1 MPVLQ
6 QQTPAVAGTILQLFA
21 DPAQAPPHIQAAQ
34 TARQSIQEQGW
45 EPPTWPQLRGTQPPH
60 PAAELFVGPTQP
72 GWQQQAVTPF
82 NTAAREELYNT
93 LDPASQAMLDSQT
106 GPMASR
112 AFTTIPYTTEVTYP
126 DHIFRILMLR
136 RLRLPLPL
144 TERVCRCRRN
154 LDPLGDHRAA
164 CARAGV
170 LRSRGVPL
178 EHAAARVCREAG
190 ARVTMHARLANLNIP
205 AVQRI
210 DDRTIE
216 VIANGFPLWHGS
228 QLAIDTTLASPLTAA
243 GEPRRRGGR
252 YAAAALHA
260 ARQKKQRTYPEL
272 LASARCRLVV
282 MGMEVGGRWSQ
293 ESAEFLRLL
302 AQHKAR
308 SAPAPL
314 QQATVTSL
322 ISRWSAFRPR
332 RHARL
337 RGFFALVAGGWTGQ
351 RRGGSATPRATPRPT
366 TSRPHQPQS
375 TSREVRARNL

>member
-1 MPVLQ
+1 M
-6 QQTPAVAGTILQLFA
+6 
-21 DPAQAPPHIQAAQ
+21 
-34 TARQSIQEQGW
+34 
-45 EPPTWPQLRGTQPPH
+45 
-60 PAAELFVGPTQP
+60 
-72 GWQQQAVTPF
+72 
-82 NTAAREELYNT
+82 
-93 LDPASQAMLDSQT
+93 
-106 GPMASR
+106 
-112 AFTTIPYTTEVTYP
+112 
-126 DHIFRILMLR
+126 
-136 RLRLPLPL
+136 
-144 TERVCRCRRN
+144 
-154 LDPLGDHRAA
+154 
-164 CARAGV
+164 
-170 LRSRGVPL
+170 

-190 ARVTMHARLANLNIP
+190 ARVTMHTRLANLNIP

-216 VIANGFPLWHGS
+216 VIASGLPLWHGS
-228 QLAIDTTLASPLTAA
+228 QLAIDTTLVSPLTAA
-243 GEPRRRGGR
+243 GEPRWRGGR
-252 YAAAALHA
+252 YAAAALHT
-260 ARQKKQRTYPEL
+260 ARQNKQRTYPEL

-366 TSRPHQPQS
+366 RSRPHQPQS
-375 TSREVRARNL
+375 TPREAHVSSAYIVSTHA